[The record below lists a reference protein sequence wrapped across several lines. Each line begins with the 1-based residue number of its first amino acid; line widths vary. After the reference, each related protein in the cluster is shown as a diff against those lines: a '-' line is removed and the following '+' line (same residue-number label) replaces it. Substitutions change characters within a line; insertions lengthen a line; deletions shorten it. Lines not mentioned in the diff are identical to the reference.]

1 MGSDVVTQ
9 VGRNLRNLW
18 VWAGV
23 CGGML
28 FWAAG
33 VQAAPYAAYV
43 MDARTGQVL
52 YSRNADARLHPAS
65 LTKMLTLYICFDAI
79 QRGEVSLD
87 TVVTVSREA
96 AAQPPS
102 HLGLRAGQK
111 IKLRYLIRAAAVKSA
126 NDAAWAIADAI
137 SGNVTEFAKRM
148 NATAKKLGMRDSH
161 FENPNGL
168 TLAGHL
174 SSAHDMAILGRH
186 LFYDFPQYYN
196 IFSRR
201 STYAGVAE
209 VYSTN
214 RKFLN
219 SYAGADGIKTGYT
232 YASGFNL
239 VASARRGGKRII
251 AAEFG
256 GTSVAN
262 RNAKMARLL
271 DLGFKRAPAHVAVQR
286 PKKPNLD
293 RIAAMYTIHPKA
305 TRIALARDKARA
317 GAIASSPRPSR
328 RPVAAPPKALMIA
341 MKDEISSALSSVA
354 VANAA
359 EVKDSPA
366 PPVQAPQ
373 AKVAAAG
380 PTPTPAL
387 AEAAVPIKAAMPD
400 ADRTDIGTNGRP
412 NMPPPPRPVALGGTS
427 LGATAQTA
435 SSAPTPDRPAPAP
448 VTRTAA
454 ADQTQVVSPTVA
466 VASAE
471 TGRVHNVR
479 VTDPEETPPGPAVAD
494 AAAPLPRPTDS
505 GGVLFAS
512 IAPRD
517 VPRPEAR
524 PVVVTRMSTAG
535 GRNWGVNVGRFASQ
549 FQAEKALL
557 RTALAESS
565 ALSDGQRKVVRRPNG
580 FDANFTGLT
589 QDQAALACARL
600 QARDIQCFALAP

>member
-1 MGSDVVTQ
+1 M
-9 VGRNLRNLW
+9 W
-18 VWAGV
+18 IWAGV
-23 CGGML
+23 SGGL
-28 FWAAG
+28 LLWAAG

-52 YSRNADARLHPAS
+52 YSKNADARLHPAS

-79 QRGEVSLD
+79 QRGEISLD

-148 NATAKKLGMRDSH
+148 NATAKKLGLRDSH

-174 SSAHDMAILGRH
+174 SSARDMAILGRH

-256 GTSVAN
+256 GSSVAN
-262 RNAKMARLL
+262 RNAKMAQLL

-305 TRIALARDKARA
+305 TRIALAHDRA
-317 GAIASSPRPSR
+317 SAVALASSPRPSR
-328 RPVAAPPKALMIA
+328 RPVAAPPKALMVA
-341 MKDEISSALSSVA
+341 MKDDISSALSSMA

-359 EVKDSPA
+359 DVKDSPA
-366 PPVQAPQ
+366 A
-373 AKVAAAG
+373 
-380 PTPTPAL
+380 PTPAE
-387 AEAAVPIKAAMPD
+387 AAAVPIKAALPD
-400 ADRTDIGTNGRP
+400 ADRTDIGTSGRP
-412 NMPPPPRPVALGGTS
+412 NMPPPLRPAALGGAS
-427 LGATAQTA
+427 LGATAQAA
-435 SSAPTPDRPAPAP
+435 SPTPAPDHQTPAVAAQ
-448 VTRTAA
+448 TAT
-454 ADQTQVVSPTVA
+454 ADQTEVVKPIVA

-471 TGRVHNVR
+471 TGRVHKVR
-479 VTDPEETPPGPAVAD
+479 ATDPAEAPSGPAVAD

-524 PVVVTRMSTAG
+524 PVVVTRMSSTG

-580 FDANFTGLT
+580 FDANFMGLT

>member
-1 MGSDVVTQ
+1 
-9 VGRNLRNLW
+9 
-18 VWAGV
+18 
-23 CGGML
+23 ML
-28 FWAAG
+28 FWATG

-52 YSRNADARLHPAS
+52 YSKNADARLHPAS

-79 QRGEVSLD
+79 QRGEISLD
-87 TVVTVSREA
+87 TVVTVSRRA

-174 SSAHDMAILGRH
+174 SSAHDMAIMGRH

-201 STYAGVAE
+201 STDAGVAE

-219 SYAGADGIKTGYT
+219 SYSGADGIKTGYT

-239 VASARRGGKRII
+239 VASAKRGSKRII

-256 GTSVAN
+256 GTSVAS
-262 RNAKMARLL
+262 RNAKMAELL

-293 RIAAMYTIHPKA
+293 RIAAMYTAHPKA
-305 TRIALARDKARA
+305 TQIALARDNGPAVA
-317 GAIASSPRPSR
+317 LASSPRPSR
-328 RPVAAPPKALMIA
+328 RPVAAPPKALMVA
-341 MKDEISSALSSVA
+341 MKDEISNALSSVA
-354 VANAA
+354 VASAA
-359 EVKDSPA
+359 EAKDSPA
-366 PPVQAPQ
+366 APVQAPAQ
-373 AKVAAAG
+373 VEVAAIS
-380 PTPTPAL
+380 
-387 AEAAVPIKAAMPD
+387 IKTAMPD
-400 ADRTDIGTNGRP
+400 ADRTDIGTGGRP
-412 NMPPPPRPVALGGTS
+412 NVPPPMRPAALGGSS
-427 LGATAQTA
+427 LGATAQSASAVQTA
-435 SSAPTPDRPAPAP
+435 ASAPVAVPTPAPTPA
-448 VTRTAA
+448 TRTAA
-454 ADQTQVVSPTVA
+454 ADQTEVVKPTVA
-466 VASAE
+466 VVSAE
-471 TGRVHNVR
+471 TGRIRKVR
-479 VTDPEETPPGPAVAD
+479 ATDPEVAAAGATVAA

-524 PVVVTRMSTAG
+524 PVVVTRMSTSG
-535 GRNWGVNVGRFASQ
+535 GHNWGVNVGRFGSQ

-565 ALSDGQRKVVRRPNG
+565 ALSEGQRKVVRRPNG
-580 FDANFTGLT
+580 FDANFMGLT

-600 QARDIQCFALAP
+600 QARDMQCFALAP